1 MGFSEKQ
8 REIMRF
14 PYRKYDA
21 LICDG
26 AVRSGKTSIMSL
38 SFFLWAMGNFNN
50 CAFALCGKSVGA
62 VERNIVMPL
71 LSVTYLKDNFSICYN
86 RGDHVIIAKRG
97 KREDNQIE
105 WYDKKS
111 LHCQKCY
118 KRIQF
123 WEIIFAACIPLLAGY
138 STRCFIIPIII
149 GVLGVI
155 ITILES
161 ITKLYKYHENWI
173 QYRSTCELLRYQKHL
188 YLTGSSP
195 YNNTDDTI
203 DNLFV
208 RNIEQIISSE
218 NNQWKMLQQE
228 PVKKPELPDQSTSTR
243 S

>member
-1 MGFSEKQ
+1 MG
-8 REIMRF
+8 RF
-14 PYRKYDA
+14 CKMDINEY
-21 LICDG
+21 I
-26 AVRSGKTSIMSL
+26 KTR
-38 SFFLWAMGNFNN
+38 
-50 CAFALCGKSVGA
+50 V
-62 VERNIVMPL
+62 
-71 LSVTYLKDNFSICYN
+71 
-86 RGDHVIIAKRG
+86 
-97 KREDNQIE
+97 DNQID

-123 WEIIFAACIPLLAGY
+123 WEIIFAASIPLLSGY
-138 STRCFIIPIII
+138 STRCFIIPIVI

-173 QYRSTCELLRYQKHL
+173 QYRSTCELLRYQKNL